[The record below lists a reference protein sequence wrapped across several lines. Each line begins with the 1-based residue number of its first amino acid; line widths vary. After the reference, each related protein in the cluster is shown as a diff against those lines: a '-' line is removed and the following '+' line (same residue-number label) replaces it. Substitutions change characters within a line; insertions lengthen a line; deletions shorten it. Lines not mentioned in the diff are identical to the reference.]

1 MRWRYNVNYE
11 AILSWKNLNEEVL
24 LWKGGT
30 FAVAETKLKELK
42 HWRVNKVYDEV
53 HDEKQVSVLVRW
65 VLTENL
71 IKRKT
76 QFETWLVPCGLED
89 TSRDDVRKDSP
100 ACLRENLRFF
110 CTRTLM

>member
-1 MRWRYNVNYE
+1 M
-11 AILSWKNLNEEVL
+11 
-24 LWKGGT
+24 
-30 FAVAETKLKELK
+30 
-42 HWRVNKVYDEV
+42 YDEV

-76 QFETWLVPCGLED
+76 QFETRLVACGLED

>member
-1 MRWRYNVNYE
+1 M
-11 AILSWKNLNEEVL
+11 
-24 LWKGGT
+24 
-30 FAVAETKLKELK
+30 
-42 HWRVNKVYDEV
+42 YDEI
-53 HDEKQVSVLVRW
+53 HDE
-65 VLTENL
+65 

-76 QFETWLVPCGLED
+76 QFETRLVACGLED

>member
-1 MRWRYNVNYE
+1 M
-11 AILSWKNLNEEVL
+11 

-30 FAVAETKLKELK
+30 FGVAETKLKELK
-42 HWRVNKVYDEV
+42 HWRVNKVYDEI
-53 HDEKQVSVLVRW
+53 HDE
-65 VLTENL
+65 

-76 QFETWLVPCGLED
+76 QFETRLVACGLED